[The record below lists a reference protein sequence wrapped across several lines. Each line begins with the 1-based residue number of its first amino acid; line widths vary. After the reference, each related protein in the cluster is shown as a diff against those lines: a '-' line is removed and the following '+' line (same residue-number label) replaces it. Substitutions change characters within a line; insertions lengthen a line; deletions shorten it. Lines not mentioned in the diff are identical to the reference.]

1 MRRRHTNISRREFLK
16 ATGFG
21 ALLAGAGSGPFF
33 LFPERAQATRKT
45 LRILQW
51 RHFVPSYD
59 KWFDEV
65 FAAGWGQKH
74 DMKVIVEHVPL
85 EKLREQ
91 AASEVAMQKGHDLVM
106 FPFPPAVY
114 ENEVIDHRE
123 IYRELRHQW
132 GETIEFAHKST
143 FNPLTKKYFAFSD
156 SYIPAPLNWSKDVW
170 LEVGLPFGPVDYETL
185 RSAGQAIRKAHNIP
199 CGFGLA
205 EEWNSNIAL
214 HALLWS
220 FGGKIQ
226 DEHGQVAINSK
237 MTVEALKY
245 MKALYLDAGT
255 PELLQWTR
263 SSGPQAMLE
272 GRISCIL
279 HAISISREAEEKPK
293 SNTVLFSSPP
303 RTHID
308 PLAPPHIT
316 QCYVI
321 WNFSENKEEAKQ
333 FLVDLIGNF
342 AQAFQASEFCNF
354 PCFPKTVP
362 DLLNQ
367 LSSDPKAVPHGKYE
381 ILRDAL
387 QWTKPIGYPSYAT
400 AAVDEVFNSFVLPR
414 MFAKVAKGQVTAED
428 AAQAGE
434 KEIAAI
440 FSKQNQHRGGN

>member
-1 MRRRHTNISRREFLK
+1 MNGRNDTRISRRDFLK
-16 ATGFG
+16 MAT
-21 ALLAGAGSGPFF
+21 ALGVSVGPFF
-33 LFPERAQATRKT
+33 LFPERAQAAQKT

-51 RHFVPSYD
+51 KHFVPAYD

-65 FAAGWGQKH
+65 FAPGWARKH
-74 DMKVIVEHVPL
+74 DIQVEVEHVPA
-85 EKLREQ
+85 EELRQ
-91 AASEVAMQKGHDLVM
+91 RAADEVRTGKGHDLVM
-106 FPFPPAVY
+106 FLSPPAAY
-114 ENEVIDHRE
+114 EDVVIDHRE
-123 IYRELRHQW
+123 IYGELRHQW

-170 LEVGLPFGPVDYETL
+170 FEAGLPFGPVDYETL
-185 RSAGQAIRKAHNIP
+185 RNTGQQIRKAHNIP

-226 DEHGQVAINSK
+226 DERCHVAINSK
-237 MTVEALKY
+237 MTIEALKY
-245 MKALYLDAGT
+245 MKALYLDAES
-255 PELLQWTR
+255 PELLRWTP
-263 SSGPQAMLE
+263 SSGAQAMLE
-272 GRISCIL
+272 GKISCIL
-279 HAISISREAEEKPK
+279 HAISISRQAEEKPRA
-293 SNTVLFSSPP
+293 NTVLFSPPP

-321 WNFSENKEEAKQ
+321 WTFSENKEEAKQ
-333 FLVDLIGNF
+333 FLVDLIGSF

-387 QWTKPIGYPSYAT
+387 QWTKPIGYPGYAT
-400 AAVDEVFNSFVLPR
+400 AAVDDVFNNFVLPR
-414 MFAKVAKGQVTAED
+414 MFAKVAKGQVTAEEATL
-428 AAQAGE
+428 AAE
-434 KEIAAI
+434 KELEAI
-440 FSKQNQHRGGN
+440 FSKQGQH